1 MTTLFSPR
9 VFFRPARVDR
19 ACRVESVKIG
29 NLERRRGEARR
40 GVAAPAARLRGTV
53 HDIVDS
59 KFIIDIF
66 QKKCSKI
73 GLF

>member
-1 MTTLFSPR
+1 MLKIKKEGC
-9 VFFRPARVDR
+9 
-19 ACRVESVKIG
+19 CRVTRVGKIG

-59 KFIIDIF
+59 KFNIDIF

>member
-1 MTTLFSPR
+1 MILYWEETDLWLY
-9 VFFRPARVDR
+9 
-19 ACRVESVKIG
+19 CRVGKIG

-59 KFIIDIF
+59 KFNIDIF